1 MHRRALLKLAA
12 ALLPLLGAGH
22 AAAQAQAYPARP
34 VQLIVP
40 FPPGGGIDL
49 IARTL
54 AQKLSEDWGQ
64 QVIVENKAG
73 ASGIIGAQAVARAA
87 PDGYTILMAST
98 TTHGINPAMYPKLQ
112 YDAIKDFTPVS
123 LLATVPHVLVVNP
136 NLPIGNLSEFISYAK
151 SHPGMTFGSA
161 GVGSVQHLAGE
172 MLKTQAQLDFL
183 HVPFKGAAPAT
194 VAVMAGEVDFLSA
207 DITSVLAQIKGG
219 KVKPVAVAASRR
231 VPGVDIPTFA
241 ESGMKG
247 FEVTGWFALFA
258 PAGTPKAVVDRI
270 NGSAIKALGTKEMK
284 EKLAGLA
291 ALPIGSSPDELT
303 AHVKSEIS
311 RWTGAVKSSGA
322 KPD

>member
-1 MHRRALLKLAA
+1 MHRRVLLKLAA

-22 AAAQAQAYPARP
+22 AAAQAYPARP

-40 FPPGGGIDL
+40 FPPGGGIDI

-54 AQKLSEDWGQ
+54 AQKLGEDWGQ
-64 QVIVENKAG
+64 QVVVENKAG
-73 ASGIIGAQAVARAA
+73 ASGIIGTQSVARAA

-112 YDAIKDFTPVS
+112 YDALKDFTPIS

-136 NLPIGNLSEFISYAK
+136 NLPISNLTEFIRHAK
-151 SHPGMTFGSA
+151 SHPGMSFGSA
-161 GVGSVQHLAGE
+161 GIGSVQHLAGE

-183 HVPFKGAAPAT
+183 HVPFKGSAPAT
-194 VAVMAGEVDFLSA
+194 VAVMSGEVDFISA
-207 DITSVLAQIKGG
+207 DITSVLSQIKAG

-258 PAGTPKAVVDRI
+258 PAGTPKAVIDRI
-270 NGSAIKALGTKEMK
+270 NGSAIKALGTAEMK
-284 EKLAGLA
+284 ERLAGLA

-303 AHVKSEIS
+303 AHVKSEIG

-322 KPD
+322 KPE

>member
-1 MHRRALLKLAA
+1 MHRRSLLKLAA
-12 ALLPLLGAGH
+12 AALALLGAGN
-22 AAAQAQAYPARP
+22 ALAQAYPTRP
-34 VQLIVP
+34 IQLIVP
-40 FPPGGGIDL
+40 FPPGGGIDI

-54 AQKLSEDWGQ
+54 AQKLSEEWGQ
-64 QVIVENKAG
+64 QVVVENKAG
-73 ASGIIGAQAVARAA
+73 ASGIIGTQSVARAA

-112 YDAIKDFTPVS
+112 YDAIKDFAPIS

-136 NLPIGNLSEFISYAK
+136 NLPIGNLAEFIRYAK

-161 GVGSVQHLAGE
+161 GIGSVQHLAGE

-183 HVPFKGAAPAT
+183 HVPFKGSAPAT
-194 VAVMAGEVDFLSA
+194 VAVMSGEVDFISA
-207 DITSVLAQIKGG
+207 DITSVLSQIKSGR
-219 KVKPVAVAASRR
+219 VKPVAVAASKR

-241 ESGMKG
+241 ESGMGG

-258 PAGTPKAVVDRI
+258 PAGTPKAVVDKI
-270 NGSAIKALGTKEMK
+270 GGAAIKALGTKEMK

-303 AHVKSEIS
+303 AHVRSEIS

-322 KPD
+322 KPE

>member
-1 MHRRALLKLAA
+1 MHRRSLLKLAA
-12 ALLPLLGAGH
+12 AALALLGAGN
-22 AAAQAQAYPARP
+22 ALAQAYPTRP
-34 VQLIVP
+34 IQLIVP
-40 FPPGGGIDL
+40 FPPGGGIDI

-54 AQKLSEDWGQ
+54 AQKLSEEWGQ
-64 QVIVENKAG
+64 QVVVENKAG
-73 ASGIIGAQAVARAA
+73 ASGIIGTQSVARAA

-112 YDAIKDFTPVS
+112 YDAIKDFAPVS

-136 NLPIGNLSEFISYAK
+136 NLPIGNLAEFIRYAK

-161 GVGSVQHLAGE
+161 GIGSVQHLAGE

-183 HVPFKGAAPAT
+183 HVPFKGSAPAT
-194 VAVMAGEVDFLSA
+194 VAVMSGEVDFISA
-207 DITSVLAQIKGG
+207 DITSVLSQIKSGR
-219 KVKPVAVAASRR
+219 VKPVAVAASKR

-241 ESGMKG
+241 ESGMGG

-258 PAGTPKAVVDRI
+258 PAGTPKAVVDKI
-270 NGSAIKALGTKEMK
+270 GGAAIKALGTKEMK

-303 AHVKSEIS
+303 AHVRSEIS

-322 KPD
+322 KPE